1 MHTHFIMHA
10 HTLHHACTHTSSI
23 IMHFVM
29 HAHALRHACTHTT
42 LHALTST
49 CMHTHFVMHSHALH
63 HACTCTSSCMRTHF
77 VMHAHTLHHTCTR
90 RFASSSTVTELPGK
104 NQGHE
109 ITVQVLGEEMTKGR
123 LCGVWVGRMTKGRL
137 WVGGRSS
144 VWWCTAWHTWCGMVC
159 LGSMFVCLG
168 CMLCTQLH
176 VWHVIVGVCQYHGYV
191 CMSAAC

>member
-123 LCGVWVGRMTKGRL
+123 LCGVW
-137 WVGGRSS
+137 GGGGGKLHCGARHGIHGVVHGMACMVWCASS
-144 VWWCTAWHTWCGMVC
+144 LCCVC
-159 LGSMFVCLG
+159 LISVLCVPHLCALCASSLCLCACAVCA
-168 CMLCTQLH
+168 
-176 VWHVIVGVCQYHGYV
+176 V
-191 CMSAAC
+191 